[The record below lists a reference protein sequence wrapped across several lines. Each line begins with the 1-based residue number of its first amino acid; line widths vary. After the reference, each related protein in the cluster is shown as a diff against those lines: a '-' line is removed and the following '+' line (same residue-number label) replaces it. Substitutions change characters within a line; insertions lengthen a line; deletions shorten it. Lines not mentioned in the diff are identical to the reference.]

1 MIDTVILR
9 LKQFDFQITNYSVFT
24 PNCLGFF
31 TAPYIAF
38 NGQTNL
44 KSIQNANKWD
54 RENQN
59 YKPRLTVIKR
69 LGREGGFR
77 VEMKIEFSVPKLL
90 YGNNF
95 QEVEEKD
102 FPSVLFHLREKLLE
116 MNVKVSIETL
126 KKADVATI
134 HYSKNFCFT
143 DHTTASALISD
154 ISKVDLTRRL
164 DLNKTDFRNEGK
176 ALYYYAKSHSLVFY
190 DKVQDLIQPEK
201 RSSEKDK
208 KFNWQRNIFDE
219 IRRKQSI
226 PIEVL
231 RMEMRICD
239 RRKMKSLLK
248 YLLIETDLTFE
259 GLFRR
264 EIAQRVLL
272 DYWCKIHEEVRLHA
286 LMSRKPIDLF
296 ESVLKVPDITLQK
309 ALSLFAVL
317 ELSKTNSDRKIH
329 DMIAKRFCAR
339 SFQRLKKFVLQN
351 EKIFYDRY
359 TTYDAIYS
367 QLVEFEPTNDVDYLK
382 LPP

>member
-1 MIDTVILR
+1 
-9 LKQFDFQITNYSVFT
+9 
-24 PNCLGFF
+24 
-31 TAPYIAF
+31 
-38 NGQTNL
+38 
-44 KSIQNANKWD
+44 
-54 RENQN
+54 
-59 YKPRLTVIKR
+59 
-69 LGREGGFR
+69 
-77 VEMKIEFSVPKLL
+77 
-90 YGNNF
+90 
-95 QEVEEKD
+95 
-102 FPSVLFHLREKLLE
+102 
-116 MNVKVSIETL
+116 
-126 KKADVATI
+126 
-134 HYSKNFCFT
+134 
-143 DHTTASALISD
+143 
-154 ISKVDLTRRL
+154 
-164 DLNKTDFRNEGK
+164 
-176 ALYYYAKSHSLVFY
+176 
-190 DKVQDLIQPEK
+190 
-201 RSSEKDK
+201 
-208 KFNWQRNIFDE
+208 
-219 IRRKQSI
+219 
-226 PIEVL
+226 
-231 RMEMRICD
+231 MEMRICD